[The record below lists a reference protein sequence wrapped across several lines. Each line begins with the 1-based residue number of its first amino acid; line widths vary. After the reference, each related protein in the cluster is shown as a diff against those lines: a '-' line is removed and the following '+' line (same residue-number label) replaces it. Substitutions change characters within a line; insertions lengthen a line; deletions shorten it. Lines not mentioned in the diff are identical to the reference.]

1 MASIF
6 SGRGAVAGQLGRV
19 FSLGCDIKVGGIT
32 IKLAQIE
39 GCDTK
44 VGANCVAKQQV

>member
-1 MASIF
+1 MGVEQWLGSW
-6 SGRGAVAGQLGRV
+6 AGCLV
-19 FSLGCDIKVGGIT
+19 DLSCDIKVGGIT